1 MNNPNLKIKLMAHAE
16 ELGLPFYATKGS
28 AGMDVKAAIPE
39 DSPITIKP
47 FERKLIPL
55 GIQSSFDNNF
65 EIQMR
70 PRSGMALKKGL
81 SIPNSPATIDSDYR
95 GEWGVILINLSN
107 EDIQINRGDRIA
119 QVIMCPVAKA
129 TIVKVDSLDDSERG
143 GGGFGSTGV

>member
-1 MNNPNLKIKLMAHAE
+1 MSNPNLRIKLMPHAE
-16 ELGLPFYATKGS
+16 ELGLPFYATEGS

-39 DSPITIKP
+39 NSPVVLQP
-47 FERKLIPL
+47 MERRLIPL
-55 GIQSSFDNNF
+55 GIQSSFDSGY

-70 PRSGMALKKGL
+70 PRSGLALKKGL

-107 EDIQINRGDRIA
+107 EAIQINRGDRVA
-119 QVIMCPVAKA
+119 QVIMCPVARA
-129 TIVKVDSLDDSERG
+129 NLMKVDSLEDSNRG